1 MEKEIKHLTIQAS
14 SSRASLQSTSLTK
27 KNIFSSLR
35 TTEIILIIIESKIE
49 NEKESDKTNTNT
61 SPAEPV

>member
-14 SSRASLQSTSLTK
+14 SSRASIQPTSLT
-27 KNIFSSLR
+27 FSSLR